1 MIASVIRPNGLSPLQ
16 RREALNGYIAI
27 LPWLLGFII
36 FIAGPMIYSLGLMF
50 TKWVLLTPPSWIGFA
65 NFQKLALDP
74 IFFAALGNT
83 VFYTALAVPL
93 QLLVALGVALLLNA
107 NIAGQNLYRAII
119 FLPSQIPIVA
129 TALLWFFIYSPT
141 NGLANAIMSGI
152 GLPQQRWLWDINLVK
167 PALIVM
173 TVWMFGNAMII
184 FLAGLQ
190 DIPLQLYEAAEI
202 DGAGAWRRLRHIT
215 LPMLSPTIFFNLV
228 IGIIASF
235 QVFIQVFIM
244 TDGGPG
250 TASMMYVL
258 YLYRIG
264 FEELNMGYA
273 ALLSWILFIIV
284 LLITLVQFAVA
295 RRWVYYEGIR
305 DD

>member
-50 TKWVLLTPPSWIGFA
+50 TKWDLLTPPSWIGFA

>member
-1 MIASVIRPNGLSPLQ
+1 MIAAISGSGRLSPLQ
-16 RREALNGYIAI
+16 RREALNGYFAI
-27 LPWLLGFII
+27 MPWLLGFII
-36 FIAGPMIYSLGLMF
+36 FIAGPMVYSLGLMF
-50 TKWVLLTPPSWIGFA
+50 TKWDLLTPPVFNGFA
-65 NFQKLALDP
+65 NFQRLAQDP
-74 IFFAALGNT
+74 TFFASLGNT

-93 QLLVALGVALLLNA
+93 QLLVALCVALLLNT
-107 NIAGQNLYRAII
+107 NIAGQNLYRAVI

-141 NGLANAIMSGI
+141 NGLANAIMGGL
-152 GLPQQRWLWDINLVK
+152 GLPQQRWLWDIHLVK

-190 DIPLQLYEAAEI
+190 DIPQQLYEAAEI
-202 DGAGAWRRLRHIT
+202 DGAGAYRRLRHVT
-215 LPMLSPTIFFNLV
+215 LPLLSPTIFFNLV
-228 IGIIASF
+228 IGIIGSF

-273 ALLSWILFIIV
+273 ALLSWILFLIV
-284 LLITLVQFAVA
+284 LLITLVQFGVA
-295 RRWVYYEGIR
+295 RRWVHYEGER
-305 DD
+305 HG

>member
-1 MIASVIRPNGLSPLQ
+1 MIASVIRPNSLSPLQ

-36 FIAGPMIYSLGLMF
+36 FVAGPMIYSLGLMF
-50 TKWVLLTPPSWIGFA
+50 TKWDLLTPPSWIGFA

-141 NGLANAIMSGI
+141 NGLANAIMSGV
-152 GLPQQRWLWDINLVK
+152 GLPQQRWLWDIHLVK

>member
-1 MIASVIRPNGLSPLQ
+1 MIASVIRPNSLSPLQ

-50 TKWVLLTPPSWIGFA
+50 TKWDLLTPPSWIGFA

>member
-1 MIASVIRPNGLSPLQ
+1 MIAAISGSGRLSPLQ
-16 RREALNGYIAI
+16 RREALNGYFAI
-27 LPWLLGFII
+27 MPWLLGFII

-50 TKWVLLTPPSWIGFA
+50 TKWDLLTPPVFNGLA
-65 NFQKLALDP
+65 NFQRLAQDP
-74 IFFAALGNT
+74 TFFASLGNT

-93 QLLVALGVALLLNA
+93 QLLVALCVALLLNT
-107 NIAGQNLYRAII
+107 NIVGQNLYRAVI

-141 NGLANAIMSGI
+141 NGLANAIMGGL
-152 GLPQQRWLWDINLVK
+152 GLPQQRWLWDIHLVK

-190 DIPLQLYEAAEI
+190 DIPQQLYEAAEI
-202 DGAGAWRRLRHIT
+202 DGAGMYRRLRHVT
-215 LPMLSPTIFFNLV
+215 LPLLSPTIFFNLV
-228 IGIIASF
+228 IGIIGSF

-273 ALLSWILFIIV
+273 ALLSWILFLIV
-284 LLITLVQFAVA
+284 LLITLVQFGVA
-295 RRWVYYEGIR
+295 RRWVHYEGER
-305 DD
+305 DG

>member
-1 MIASVIRPNGLSPLQ
+1 MIASVIRPNSLSPLQ

-36 FIAGPMIYSLGLMF
+36 FVAGPMIYSLGLMF
-50 TKWVLLTPPSWIGFA
+50 TKWDLLTSPSWIGFA

-74 IFFAALGNT
+74 FFFAALGNT

-152 GLPQQRWLWDINLVK
+152 GLPQQRWLWDIHLVK

-284 LLITLVQFAVA
+284 LLITLAQFAVA